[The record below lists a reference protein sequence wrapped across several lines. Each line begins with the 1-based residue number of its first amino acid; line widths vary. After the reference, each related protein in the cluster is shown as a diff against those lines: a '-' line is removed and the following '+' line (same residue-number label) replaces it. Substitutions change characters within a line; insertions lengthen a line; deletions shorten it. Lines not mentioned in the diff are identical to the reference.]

1 MIVSLDYEEL
11 SSLRDGAELAL
22 EPAPQ
27 GGAVA
32 APTAE
37 QACLEALRDGAG
49 ELSLTTL
56 AEQQDAERAIA
67 RILKAARER
76 MDVLVLAQHVGSEDA
91 VNAYFDYAYVLTV
104 LERVRV
110 AGRRMSA
117 IVELVTGRPPT
128 PESSVDV
135 TFPD

>member
-1 MIVSLDYEEL
+1 MIVSLSYEEI

-22 EPAPQ
+22 EPAPA

-32 APTAE
+32 APPE
-37 QACLEALRDGAG
+37 ELALVETLRAASGD
-49 ELSLTTL
+49 LSLMTL
-56 AEQQDAERAIA
+56 TEQRGAERALEL
-67 RILKAARER
+67 ILAAAHER
-76 MDVLVLAQHVGSEDA
+76 MDVLVLSQHVGSEDA
-91 VNAYFDYAYVLTV
+91 VNAYFDYAHLLTV

-117 IVELVTGRPPT
+117 IIELVTGHPPT
-128 PESSVDV
+128 AESIVDV